1 MTRIEDYECVT
12 AGVIADSDTIRSALK
27 SLSSEE
33 LRVGTTRR
41 DRGKLIYF
49 DARVDG
55 YRVEIAKQRNAPLGL
70 LYVRGETDS
79 SRSRILERILTE
91 MSAVEID
98 ANYVYDE
105 FERMVFK
112 K

>member
-1 MTRIEDYECVT
+1 MTRIEDFEYVA
-12 AGVIADSDTIRSALK
+12 AGVIADSDTIRSVLN

-79 SRSRILERILTE
+79 NRSRILERIIIGMDAIE
-91 MSAVEID
+91 VD
-98 ANYVYDE
+98 ANFLYDK